1 MRRREETGKNRKEE
15 IWIYGKFKIQRF
27 WIVRNFEEFFFR
39 YGILGFGRIDQ
50 IELQFQTQTKTK

>member
-1 MRRREETGKNRKEE
+1 MENSKSRDFGLLG
-15 IWIYGKFKIQRF
+15 IL
-27 WIVRNFEEFFFR
+27 RNFFR